1 MKGKI
6 LDYNIQKSSG
16 VISGDDENRYSFS
29 TEEWKNNKSSE
40 VGQVVD
46 FEIDGK
52 EAKDIY
58 LEIESSTISEKNK
71 MAAGLLALF
80 LGAFGIHKFYLG
92 CNKAGGIMLGVWLVG
107 LFLAG
112 IPSLIIAVIAFI
124 EAIIYFT
131 KSNEEFNKIYI
142 KNEKCWF

>member
-16 VISGDDENRYSFS
+16 VISGNDENRYSFS
-29 TEEWKNNKSSE
+29 TEEWKNNKSPE

-92 CNKAGGIMLGVWLVG
+92 CNKAGGIMLGIWLVG

-112 IPSLIIAVIAFI
+112 IPSLIIGVIAFI

-131 KSNEEFNKIYI
+131 KSNEEFTKIYV